1 MHSSGIKK
9 LLLLGAGHAHVQ
21 VLAQLAQNRPADLDI
36 TVVSPYPYQTYSG
49 MTPGL
54 VAGHYSAEDCQIPL
68 EPLARAAGAK
78 WVQARCSGID
88 AADQR
93 VRLSP
98 TGKSQSPD
106 DIPPPDL
113 PYHLLSI
120 DTGAVI
126 DRERLD
132 ADMPGASAHA
142 LIVRPIEVFATLW
155 PKVLE
160 LAQSQPVSIAVIGA
174 GAAGIE
180 LLFAAEQ
187 NLRQQGIAGARFTLI
202 TGGGDVAGNY
212 RPGVRKRVL
221 RQLKRR
227 GITVLRETCVGME
240 KGRVLLGS
248 GAQLACDVPLLAIGT
263 HAPAW
268 LQDSG
273 LALSEAGHVLVN
285 ACQQSTSHPNVFAA
299 GDVSTRA
306 DKPHAKSGVYAV
318 RAGPPLA
325 RNLLAQHEGQALKAH
340 HPPGNTLNLLS
351 CGTGHAIVSWGPLHA
366 EGAWA
371 WRWKDRIDRAFM
383 AKYTQTPAAATPAE
397 HGQAR

>member
-1 MHSSGIKK
+1 MQATGIRK
-9 LLLLGAGHAHVQ
+9 LLLLGAGHAHVH
-21 VLAQLAQNRPADLDI
+21 VLAQLAQNRPVDLDI

-68 EPLARAAGAK
+68 EPLIKAAGAK
-78 WVQARCSGID
+78 WVQARCSGLD
-88 AADQR
+88 AAEQR

-98 TGKSQSPD
+98 TAKSQSAE

-126 DRERLD
+126 DRERLE

-142 LIVRPIEVFATLW
+142 LIVRPIEVFASLW
-155 PKVLE
+155 PKVIE
-160 LAQSQPVSIAVIGA
+160 LAQAQPVSIAVIGS

-187 NLRQQGIAGARFTLI
+187 CLREKGVSGARFSLI
-202 TGGGDVAGNY
+202 TGGGEVGANY
-212 RPGVRKRVL
+212 NAGVRRLVL

-240 KGRVLLGS
+240 KGLVRLGS
-248 GAQLACDVPLLAIGT
+248 GAVLSCDIPLLAIGT

-285 ACQQSTSHPNVFAA
+285 AFQQSPSHPNVFAA
-299 GDVSTRA
+299 GDVSTRE

-325 RNLLAQHEGQALKAH
+325 YNLLAQHEGKTLKPH
-340 HPPGNTLNLLS
+340 HPPANTLNLLS
-351 CGTGHAIVSWGPLHA
+351 CGTHYAIVSYGPLHA
-366 EGAWA
+366 GGAWA

-383 AKYTQTPAAATPAE
+383 AKYRM
-397 HGQAR
+397 GVGG